1 MKISPMFL
9 EDLSSCPESELA
21 LLRTRLIHA
30 ANDFSERTG
39 IDDLL
44 LTARR
49 RSGRGENGPTG
60 QSIAKQRDDFE
71 SFFQPRQPNV
81 TFDRVCL
88 PESTREL
95 LLTAAATIQN
105 ERKLFEEW
113 GLREIQSHARA
124 ALLLSGP
131 PGTGK
136 TIAAHGLA
144 SYLGQAILTATT
156 ADLESKYLGD
166 GPKLV
171 AAFFEAA
178 REQNAVAFIDEADAL
193 LARRM
198 VVTQG
203 SERAAN
209 SMTSQLLIEL
219 EQHRGMVVF
228 ATNLLDN
235 IDPAFKT
242 RVLTIQVPLPDRAM
256 RYEIWKRHLPEKLPL
271 KDVDLDALADIE
283 GICGR
288 DVRNAV
294 LLAANRA
301 VSSACKHL
309 THHDIVT
316 SIGQVIN
323 DNSH

>member
-1 MKISPMFL
+1 MTTVPIIL
-9 EDLSSCPESELA
+9 EGLSSCPESELT
-21 LLRTRLIHA
+21 LLRTRLAHA
-30 ANDFSERTG
+30 SNDFTERTG
-39 IDDLL
+39 IDDLAVL
-44 LTARR
+44 ACRR
-49 RSGRGENGPTG
+49 NGRDELGPRDH
-60 QSIAKQRDDFE
+60 SKAKQRNDLGA
-71 SFFQPRQPNV
+71 FFQAREPNV
-81 TFDRVCL
+81 TLDRVCL
-88 PESTREL
+88 PESIREL
-95 LLTAAATIQN
+95 LLTAIATIQN
-105 ERKLFEEW
+105 ERKLFDEW
-113 GLREIQSHARA
+113 GLSAIQSHARA

-144 SYLGQAILTATT
+144 SHLGQPILSATT

-171 AAFFEAA
+171 AAFFQAA
-178 REQNAVAFIDEADAL
+178 RDQNAVAFIDEADTL

-198 VVTQG
+198 SVTQG

-219 EQHRGMVVF
+219 EQHRGLVVF
-228 ATNLLDN
+228 ATNLMHNVDS
-235 IDPAFKT
+235 AFKT

-256 RYEIWKRHLPEKLPL
+256 RYEIWKRLLPEKLPL
-271 KDVDLDALADIE
+271 KDVDLEALADIE
-283 GICGR
+283 GLCGR

-301 VSSACKHL
+301 VRSGCKHV
-309 THHDIVT
+309 THQDIVT
-316 SIGQVIN
+316 SIGHVIY